1 MQFLPVLLTA
11 LALVAALPATAEA
24 ESAPAWGTLSFLG
37 RDIPPGEKRKFS
49 YQVNRTFEGAFL
61 DTPVFVA
68 RGTRAGP
75 TLCVVAGIHG
85 DERNGFEVARQV
97 FAGTDARA
105 LAGTLVVL
113 PAANAAGF
121 RSGTRYM
128 PDRRDLNRSFP
139 GAETGSNSGLVA
151 GIIFGTLRGQCAAV
165 IDLHTGSFDRGNLPQ
180 VRVDLASARALD
192 LARTF
197 GAPVVMGGAGPRGSL
212 RRELMEVGIPA
223 IIYEAGLPLRFEAE
237 EIAAGVRGV
246 RNVMIRLGLTA
257 GTRTAPTPE
266 ARVFSRSRWVRV
278 PVGQGGVFYPERR
291 LGDDIARGDIVA
303 RIAEPFTDEEFRVPS
318 PVAGYIVGMA
328 VPQVVFSG
336 YAIVHVAE
344 P

>member
-1 MQFLPVLLTA
+1 
-11 LALVAALPATAEA
+11 
-24 ESAPAWGTLSFLG
+24 
-37 RDIPPGEKRKFS
+37 
-49 YQVNRTFEGAFL
+49 
-61 DTPVFVA
+61 
-68 RGTRAGP
+68 
-75 TLCVVAGIHG
+75 
-85 DERNGFEVARQV
+85 
-97 FAGTDARA
+97 
-105 LAGTLVVL
+105 
-113 PAANAAGF
+113 
-121 RSGTRYM
+121 
-128 PDRRDLNRSFP
+128 
-139 GAETGSNSGLVA
+139 
-151 GIIFGTLRGQCAAV
+151 
-165 IDLHTGSFDRGNLPQ
+165 
-180 VRVDLASARALD
+180 VDLANARALD

-212 RRELMEVGIPA
+212 RRELMEAGIPA

-318 PVAGYIVGMA
+318 PVAGHIVGMA